1 MQINQSELFL
11 HQFEDILHFIAKDK
25 LSAALNF
32 KKEVLKNF
40 QSLKDF
46 PYKSPASKY
55 TDNIHI
61 RDLNVKGYTI
71 IYRINEEDKRIQ
83 ILEIFNRNLPFKNYY
98 EKRIDE

>member
-11 HQFEDILHFIAKDK
+11 QQFEEILHNIAKDK

-40 QSLKDF
+40 KTLKEF
-46 PYKSPASKY
+46 PYKSPPSKY
-55 TDNIHI
+55 IDVLEV
-61 RDLNVKGYTI
+61 RDLTVKGYTI
-71 IYRINEEDKRIQ
+71 IYRVKEEMMCIE

-98 EKRIDE
+98 Q

>member
-11 HQFEDILHFIAKDK
+11 QQFEDILHYIAKDK

-40 QSLKDF
+40 NTLKEF

-55 TDNIHI
+55 SDILAI

-71 IYRINEEDKRIQ
+71 IYRVNEDKIS
-83 ILEIFNRNLPFKNYY
+83 IDVLEIFNKNLPFKNYY
-98 EKRIDE
+98 Q